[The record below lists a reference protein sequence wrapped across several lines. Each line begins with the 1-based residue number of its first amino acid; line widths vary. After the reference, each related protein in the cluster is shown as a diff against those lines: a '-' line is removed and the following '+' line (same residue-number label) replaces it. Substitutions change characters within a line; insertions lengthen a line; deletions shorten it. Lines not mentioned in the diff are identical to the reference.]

1 MNIPETAV
9 ETIAKFMSQEAMD
22 WVDVETDDHEHDLEC
37 TNWRA
42 YKDDTRTALEAALP
56 HLEAALRKQIAADIR
71 ALKTKADLMSAT
83 DLKRNSAIDDA
94 ARVAEE
100 GTTK

>member
-1 MNIPETAV
+1 MIIPEPV
-9 ETIAKFMSQEAMD
+9 IEAACHAYRHPNRM
-22 WVDVETDDHEHDLEC
+22 V
-37 TNWRA
+37 TNTSDGRHRDCMEA
-42 YKDDTRTALEAALP
+42 ALEAALP
-56 HLEAALRKQIAADIR
+56 HIEAALRTQIAADIR

-94 ARVAEE
+94 ARIAEE

>member
-1 MNIPETAV
+1 MNIPESAIEAAV
-9 ETIAKFMSQEAMD
+9 NAYRDSRSGAIHPKI
-22 WVDVETDDHEHDLEC
+22 
-37 TNWRA
+37 RA
-42 YKDDTRTALEAALP
+42 ALEAALP

-94 ARVAEE
+94 ARIVEE